1 MTKTLVLAEKPSVG
15 KDIARVLQCHKNI
28 NGGLKNINGGLEG
41 NKYIVTWALG
51 HLVTLA
57 DPEMYDH
64 KYQKWNLDDLP
75 IMPERMKL
83 VVIKNTAK
91 QFNAIKNLLN
101 RNDIKDII
109 IATDAG
115 REGELVAHW
124 IINKVHVKK
133 PMKRL
138 WISSV
143 TDKAIKD
150 GFKNLKNA
158 RDYEP
163 LYQSGY
169 SRSVAD
175 WLVGINATRA
185 LTCKYNAQL
194 ACGRVQTPTLA
205 MIDKRETEIKNFQ
218 PKNYYGIEI
227 LSNNIYWSWL
237 SNKNEKHIFN
247 QNKIDN
253 IIEQLQNSKLKITN
267 ITTNNKKSYAPLL
280 YDLTE
285 LQRDANKIYGFSA
298 KETLSIMQSLYE
310 YHKVLTYPRTDSRY
324 LTEDIVPTL
333 KERLIASKGGYFDD
347 VIDQIL
353 ANPIKKQNHFV
364 NNKKVSDHHAIIPTE
379 QPVMLGAFS
388 DSEFKI
394 YDLVLKRFLAVLL
407 PPYIYKKTTI
417 KAKVNQET
425 FTTSGKI
432 EIQNGWQ
439 QIYNHDNTE
448 QFEQVLPLMKEND
461 QYVVSEIKKT
471 CGQTTPPAYF
481 NEATLLSAMENP
493 VHYTNNKSKQLNS
506 TLINT
511 GGLGTVA
518 TRADIIDKLFNTFLI
533 EKRNNEIHVTNKGKQ
548 LLQLVPQDLKE
559 PELTAK
565 WELQLAKIAKKQQKP
580 DQFINEIRQ
589 YTKKIINEINS
600 SQATFKHDNLTTKKC
615 PECNHFML
623 EVNGKKGK
631 LLVCSNP
638 DCKHKETVSIITNAR
653 CPNCHKKLE
662 LVGKKEKQLFVCKTC
677 GYRQSMNAFKKE
689 RATKGNEARKS
700 DIKKYLQQQKKQQ
713 TNIEDSPFAALLNI
727 KDELK

>member
-1 MTKTLVLAEKPSVG
+1 
-15 KDIARVLQCHKNI
+15 
-28 NGGLKNINGGLEG
+28 
-41 NKYIVTWALG
+41 
-51 HLVTLA
+51 
-57 DPEMYDH
+57 
-64 KYQKWNLDDLP
+64 
-75 IMPERMKL
+75 
-83 VVIKNTAK
+83 
-91 QFNAIKNLLN
+91 
-101 RNDIKDII
+101 
-109 IATDAG
+109 
-115 REGELVAHW
+115 
-124 IINKVHVKK
+124 
-133 PMKRL
+133 
-138 WISSV
+138 
-143 TDKAIKD
+143 
-150 GFKNLKNA
+150 
-158 RDYEP
+158 
-163 LYQSGY
+163 
-169 SRSVAD
+169 
-175 WLVGINATRA
+175 
-185 LTCKYNAQL
+185 
-194 ACGRVQTPTLA
+194 
-205 MIDKRETEIKNFQ
+205 
-218 PKNYYGIEI
+218 
-227 LSNNIYWSWL
+227 
-237 SNKNEKHIFN
+237 
-247 QNKIDN
+247 
-253 IIEQLQNSKLKITN
+253 
-267 ITTNNKKSYAPLL
+267 
-280 YDLTE
+280 
-285 LQRDANKIYGFSA
+285 
-298 KETLSIMQSLYE
+298 
-310 YHKVLTYPRTDSRY
+310 
-324 LTEDIVPTL
+324 
-333 KERLIASKGGYFDD
+333 
-347 VIDQIL
+347 
-353 ANPIKKQNHFV
+353 
-364 NNKKVSDHHAIIPTE
+364 
-379 QPVMLGAFS
+379 
-388 DSEFKI
+388 
-394 YDLVLKRFLAVLL
+394 
-407 PPYIYKKTTI
+407 
-417 KAKVNQET
+417 
-425 FTTSGKI
+425 
-432 EIQNGWQ
+432 
-439 QIYNHDNTE
+439 
-448 QFEQVLPLMKEND
+448 MKEND

-471 CGQTTPPAYF
+471 CDQTTPPAYF

-493 VHYTNNKSKQLNS
+493 VHYTNNKSKHLNS

>member
-15 KDIARVLQCHKNI
+15 KDIARVLQCH
-28 NGGLKNINGGLEG
+28 KNINGGLEG

-115 REGELVAHW
+115 REGELVARW
-124 IINKVHVKK
+124 IINKAHVKK

-218 PKNYYGIEI
+218 PKDYYGIEI

-432 EIQNGWQ
+432 EIQSGWQ

-471 CGQTTPPAYF
+471 CGQTMPPAYF

>member
-15 KDIARVLQCHKNI
+15 KDIARVLQCH
-28 NGGLKNINGGLEG
+28 KNINGGLEG

-115 REGELVAHW
+115 REGELVARW
-124 IINKVHVKK
+124 IINKAHVKK

-218 PKNYYGIEI
+218 PKDYYGIEI

-432 EIQNGWQ
+432 EIQSGWQ

-448 QFEQVLPLMKEND
+448 QFEQVLPLMKENN

-565 WELQLAKIAKKQQKP
+565 WELQLAKIAKKQQKS

-727 KDELK
+727 KDKLK

>member
-15 KDIARVLQCHKNI
+15 KDIARVLQCH
-28 NGGLKNINGGLEG
+28 KNINGGLEG

-115 REGELVAHW
+115 REGELVARW
-124 IINKVHVKK
+124 IINKAHVKK

-218 PKNYYGIEI
+218 PKDYYGIEI

-432 EIQNGWQ
+432 EIQSGWQ

-727 KDELK
+727 KDKLK

>member
-15 KDIARVLQCHKNI
+15 KDIARVLQCH
-28 NGGLKNINGGLEG
+28 KNINGGLEG

-101 RNDIKDII
+101 RNDIKNII

-115 REGELVAHW
+115 REGELVARW
-124 IINKVHVKK
+124 IINKAHVKK

-218 PKNYYGIEI
+218 PKYYYGIEI

-432 EIQNGWQ
+432 EIQCGWQ

-493 VHYTNNKSKQLNS
+493 VHYTINKSKQLNS

>member
-15 KDIARVLQCHKNI
+15 KDIARVLQCH
-28 NGGLKNINGGLEG
+28 KNINGGLEG

-115 REGELVAHW
+115 REGELVARW
-124 IINKVHVKK
+124 IINKAHVKK

-388 DSEFKI
+388 DNEFKI

-432 EIQNGWQ
+432 EIQSGWQ

>member
-15 KDIARVLQCHKNI
+15 KDIARVLQCH
-28 NGGLKNINGGLEG
+28 KNINGGLEG

-101 RNDIKDII
+101 RNDIKNII

-115 REGELVAHW
+115 REGELVARW
-124 IINKVHVKK
+124 IINKAHVKK

-432 EIQNGWQ
+432 EIQSGWQ

-448 QFEQVLPLMKEND
+448 QFEQVLPLMKENN

>member
-15 KDIARVLQCHKNI
+15 KDIARVLQCH
-28 NGGLKNINGGLEG
+28 KNINGGLEG

-115 REGELVAHW
+115 REGELVARW
-124 IINKVHVKK
+124 IINKAHVKK

-432 EIQNGWQ
+432 EIQSGWQ

-493 VHYTNNKSKQLNS
+493 IHYTNNKSKQLNS

>member
-15 KDIARVLQCHKNI
+15 KDIARVLQCH
-28 NGGLKNINGGLEG
+28 KNINGGLEG

-101 RNDIKDII
+101 RNDIKEII

-115 REGELVAHW
+115 REGELVARW
-124 IINKVHVKK
+124 IINKAHVKK
-133 PMKRL
+133 TMKRL

-218 PKNYYGIEI
+218 PKDYYGIEI

-432 EIQNGWQ
+432 EIQSGWQ
-439 QIYNHDNTE
+439 QIYNHNNNE

-471 CGQTTPPAYF
+471 CGQTMPPAYF

>member
-15 KDIARVLQCHKNI
+15 KDIARVLQCH
-28 NGGLKNINGGLEG
+28 KNINGGLEG

-115 REGELVAHW
+115 REGELVARW

-218 PKNYYGIEI
+218 PKYYYGIEI

-432 EIQNGWQ
+432 EIQSGWQ

-471 CGQTTPPAYF
+471 CGQTMPPAYF

-493 VHYTNNKSKQLNS
+493 VHYTINKSKQLNS

>member
-15 KDIARVLQCHKNI
+15 KDIARVLQCH
-28 NGGLKNINGGLEG
+28 KNINGGLEG

-91 QFNAIKNLLN
+91 QFNVIKNLLN

-115 REGELVAHW
+115 REGELVARW
-124 IINKVHVKK
+124 IINKAHVKK

-175 WLVGINATRA
+175 WLVGINATRV

-364 NNKKVSDHHAIIPTE
+364 NNKKVSDHHAIMPTE
-379 QPVMLGAFS
+379 QPVMVGAFS

-432 EIQNGWQ
+432 EIQSGWQ

-471 CGQTTPPAYF
+471 CDQTTPPAYF

>member
-15 KDIARVLQCHKNI
+15 KDIARVLQCH
-28 NGGLKNINGGLEG
+28 KNINGGLEG

-64 KYQKWNLDDLP
+64 KYQKWNLNDLP

-115 REGELVAHW
+115 REGELVARW
-124 IINKVHVKK
+124 IINKAHVKK

-267 ITTNNKKSYAPLL
+267 ITTNNQKSYAPLL

-432 EIQNGWQ
+432 EIQSGWQ

-727 KDELK
+727 KDEGL

>member
-15 KDIARVLQCHKNI
+15 KDIARVLQCH
-28 NGGLKNINGGLEG
+28 KNINGGLEG

-115 REGELVAHW
+115 REGELVARW
-124 IINKVHVKK
+124 IINKAHVKK

-218 PKNYYGIEI
+218 PKDYYGIEI

-432 EIQNGWQ
+432 EIQSGWQ
-439 QIYNHDNTE
+439 QIYNHNNNE

>member
-15 KDIARVLQCHKNI
+15 KDIARVLQCH
-28 NGGLKNINGGLEG
+28 KNINGGLEG

-115 REGELVAHW
+115 REGELVARW
-124 IINKVHVKK
+124 IINKAHVKK

-432 EIQNGWQ
+432 EIQSGWQ
-439 QIYNHDNTE
+439 QIYNHNNNE

>member
-15 KDIARVLQCHKNI
+15 KDIARVLQCH
-28 NGGLKNINGGLEG
+28 KNINGGLEG

-64 KYQKWNLDDLP
+64 KYQKWNLNDLP

-115 REGELVAHW
+115 REGELVARW
-124 IINKVHVKK
+124 IINKAHVKK

-432 EIQNGWQ
+432 EIQSGWQ

-461 QYVVSEIKKT
+461 QYVVSEIKKN

>member
-15 KDIARVLQCHKNI
+15 KDIARVLQCH
-28 NGGLKNINGGLEG
+28 KNINGGLEG

-115 REGELVAHW
+115 REGELVARW
-124 IINKVHVKK
+124 IINKAHVKK

-432 EIQNGWQ
+432 EIQSGWQ

-471 CGQTTPPAYF
+471 CDQTTPPAYF

-689 RATKGNEARKS
+689 RATKDNEARKS

>member
-15 KDIARVLQCHKNI
+15 KDIARVLQCH
-28 NGGLKNINGGLEG
+28 KNINGGLEG

-115 REGELVAHW
+115 REGELVARW
-124 IINKVHVKK
+124 IINKAHVKK

-432 EIQNGWQ
+432 EIQSGWQ

-600 SQATFKHDNLTTKKC
+600 SQVTFKHDNLTTKKC

>member
-15 KDIARVLQCHKNI
+15 KDIARVLQCH
-28 NGGLKNINGGLEG
+28 KNINGGLEG

-115 REGELVAHW
+115 REGELVARW
-124 IINKVHVKK
+124 IINKAHVKK

-425 FTTSGKI
+425 FTTFGKI
-432 EIQNGWQ
+432 EIQSGWQ

-493 VHYTNNKSKQLNS
+493 IHYTNNKSKQLNS

>member
-15 KDIARVLQCHKNI
+15 KDIARILQCH
-28 NGGLKNINGGLEG
+28 KNINGGLEG

-115 REGELVAHW
+115 REGELVARW
-124 IINKVHVKK
+124 IINKAHVKK

-432 EIQNGWQ
+432 EIQSGWQ
-439 QIYNHDNTE
+439 QIYNHNNNE

-471 CGQTTPPAYF
+471 CGQTMPPAYF

>member
-15 KDIARVLQCHKNI
+15 KDIARVLQCH
-28 NGGLKNINGGLEG
+28 KNINGGLEG

-115 REGELVAHW
+115 REGELVARW
-124 IINKVHVKK
+124 IIHKAHVKK

-432 EIQNGWQ
+432 EIQSGWQ

-638 DCKHKETVSIITNAR
+638 DCKYKETVSIITNAR

>member
-15 KDIARVLQCHKNI
+15 KDIARVLQCH
-28 NGGLKNINGGLEG
+28 KNINGGLEG

-115 REGELVAHW
+115 REGELVARW
-124 IINKVHVKK
+124 IINKAHVKK

-185 LTCKYNAQL
+185 LTCKYNVQL

-432 EIQNGWQ
+432 EIQSGWQ

>member
-15 KDIARVLQCHKNI
+15 KDIARVLQCH
-28 NGGLKNINGGLEG
+28 KNINGGLEG

-115 REGELVAHW
+115 REGELVARW
-124 IINKVHVKK
+124 IINKAHVKK

-353 ANPIKKQNHFV
+353 ANPIKKQNHF

-432 EIQNGWQ
+432 EIQSGWQ

>member
-15 KDIARVLQCHKNI
+15 KDIARVLQCH
-28 NGGLKNINGGLEG
+28 KNINGGLEG

-115 REGELVAHW
+115 REGELVARW
-124 IINKVHVKK
+124 IINKAHVKK

-218 PKNYYGIEI
+218 PKDYYGIEI

-432 EIQNGWQ
+432 EIQSGWQ

-448 QFEQVLPLMKEND
+448 QFEQVLPLMKENN

>member
-15 KDIARVLQCHKNI
+15 KDIARVLQCH
-28 NGGLKNINGGLEG
+28 KNINGGLEG

-101 RNDIKDII
+101 RNDIKNII

-115 REGELVAHW
+115 REGELVARW
-124 IINKVHVKK
+124 IINKAHVKK

-432 EIQNGWQ
+432 EIQSGWQ

>member
-15 KDIARVLQCHKNI
+15 KDIARVLQCH
-28 NGGLKNINGGLEG
+28 KNINGGLEG

-115 REGELVAHW
+115 REGELVARW
-124 IINKVHVKK
+124 IINKAHVKK

-432 EIQNGWQ
+432 EIQSGWQ

-615 PECNHFML
+615 PECSHFML

>member
-15 KDIARVLQCHKNI
+15 KDIARVLQCH
-28 NGGLKNINGGLEG
+28 KNINGGLEG

-115 REGELVAHW
+115 REGELVARW

-267 ITTNNKKSYAPLL
+267 ITTNNQKSYAPLL

-432 EIQNGWQ
+432 EIQSGWQ

-677 GYRQSMNAFKKE
+677 GYRQSMNVFKKE

>member
-15 KDIARVLQCHKNI
+15 KDIARVLQCH
-28 NGGLKNINGGLEG
+28 KNINGGLEG

-75 IMPERMKL
+75 IIPERMKL

-115 REGELVAHW
+115 REGELVARW
-124 IINKVHVKK
+124 IINKAHVKK

-347 VIDQIL
+347 VINQIL

-432 EIQNGWQ
+432 EIQSGWQ

>member
-15 KDIARVLQCHKNI
+15 KDIARVLQCH
-28 NGGLKNINGGLEG
+28 KNINGGLEG

-115 REGELVAHW
+115 REGELVARW
-124 IINKVHVKK
+124 IINKAHVKK

-432 EIQNGWQ
+432 EIQSGWQ

>member
-15 KDIARVLQCHKNI
+15 KDIARVLQCH
-28 NGGLKNINGGLEG
+28 KNINGGLEG

-101 RNDIKDII
+101 RNDIKEII

-115 REGELVAHW
+115 REGELVARW
-124 IINKVHVKK
+124 IINKAHVKK

-218 PKNYYGIEI
+218 PKDYYGIEI

-432 EIQNGWQ
+432 EIQSGWQ
-439 QIYNHDNTE
+439 QIYNHNNNE

-623 EVNGKKGK
+623 EV
-631 LLVCSNP
+631 S
-638 DCKHKETVSIITNAR
+638 
-653 CPNCHKKLE
+653 
-662 LVGKKEKQLFVCKTC
+662 
-677 GYRQSMNAFKKE
+677 
-689 RATKGNEARKS
+689 
-700 DIKKYLQQQKKQQ
+700 
-713 TNIEDSPFAALLNI
+713 
-727 KDELK
+727 